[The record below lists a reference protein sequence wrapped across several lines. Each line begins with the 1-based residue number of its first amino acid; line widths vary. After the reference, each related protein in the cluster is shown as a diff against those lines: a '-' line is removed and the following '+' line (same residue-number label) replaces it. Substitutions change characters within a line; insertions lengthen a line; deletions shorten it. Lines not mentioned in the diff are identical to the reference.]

1 MKNRQHKYKTK
12 RTIVNLKTN
21 TLMITLNITETNTL
35 KVRDCHTGVFSKLY
49 PTVCCLKNV
58 LYKLKSQ
65 VWGKYT
71 MQTLIIRKQNS
82 YINTRDKQITKQGTR
97 GIFYNDKRVSASRR
111 CNNIKCEFA

>member
-21 TLMITLNITETNTL
+21 TLMITLNITEINTL

-49 PTVCCLKNV
+49 PTVCCLKSV
-58 LYKLKSQ
+58 LHELKSK

-71 MQTLIIRKQNS
+71 MQMLIIRKQNS
-82 YINTRDKQITKQGTR
+82 YINNRDNRYQNKEQEEYFMMIR
-97 GIFYNDKRVSASRR
+97 
-111 CNNIKCEFA
+111 E

>member
-21 TLMITLNITETNTL
+21 TLMITLNITEINTL
-35 KVRDCHTGVFSKLY
+35 KVRDCHTGGFSKFC
-49 PTVCCLKNV
+49 PTVCCLNNV
-58 LYKLKSQ
+58 LYKLKSK

-82 YINTRDKQITKQGTR
+82 YINTRDNRYQNKEQEEYFIM
-97 GIFYNDKRVSASRR
+97 KR
-111 CNNIKCEFA
+111 E